1 MALVIVLASLV
12 LLSILVVSILMSAR
26 QEVSSSNSYGA
37 GSDVKLLADLPLSL
51 VTAQIAKATSDPD
64 QAWISQPGLLR
75 TFSASGQQKAFKL
88 YSSYTMEESG
98 TYDPGSTA
106 TLSAEV
112 PSDWSTKPNE
122 FVDLNR
128 PIFFPL
134 KSGSRLVYPIAD
146 PNAYN
151 SASPA
156 NSLVQGFSY
165 DVSDISPASGNATA
179 NPLPMPVRWIYVTA
193 DGEFVGPDAPRRREA
208 VARVAFWTD
217 DETSKVNINTAS
229 DGVFYDSP
237 TYFTAQDYWL
247 GVTQPV
253 AQEYQRFPGHPA
265 TTSLAS
271 VFKNLSD
278 IPDDDLMS
286 NYIAFGSG
294 IASGPA
300 TRSVAA
306 TLLTPRISSA
316 GLSSPGSTDGG
327 SDGGRKMA
335 WLTKKPVL
343 PDSER
348 LYASIDELSM
358 GRISSTTSSGERSQI
373 DLGRNPESLNFFL
386 TTESRA
392 PELNILNR
400 PRITL
405 WPFNSELLDDSSTTP
420 KLTPEDR
427 LIRFTSEIGSN
438 RRKLYFQRKDAW
450 DPAYDYVSI
459 PENQDL
465 YAYLQWMTRQ
475 SMPSANPARAG
486 AGATLANKY
495 TTRGRDQILT
505 EMFDYLRSS
514 VNTINYAYRPVNGPI
529 YSFPQNQ
536 LPDTGGIYTVG
547 FNDICPLVF
556 TPVGGSGV
564 TKGVAGAM
572 VISEVMFQFYNAG
585 EYFEGQTFTTANK
598 QYGDVQTPPAPPLPD
613 AKTFSM
619 NGTQIDETNNPDGKP
634 DYIIRRVQMV
644 CLLDLMNLG
653 NNLFSSN
660 QRFQVRIN
668 GSPFGLALD
677 PASKVD
683 MRFAGEPAAAW
694 RKSIS
699 TAGTDPEGIGFPVP
713 AGSGYLDTTLVS
725 GQAADLSAEG
735 EKGGRRGFA
744 SAMIFPN
751 VNHLAYPQNT
761 SQAKTLTANATG
773 ARRYF
778 DNGLIA
784 TTNEQRS
791 QIYPFVSRMIEFR
804 IPNISSNG
812 TAASPFPAPNLT
824 VTFLGSN
831 MTMELFAGVTSANNY
846 RDDFAPATLNFTLH
860 NLLPS
865 NLLATTTINVQSCV
879 IPLPRLGNT
888 TPAVD
893 AAYKSP
899 LNNAVFP
906 WPTNTFLFPNTPTN
920 TPSGKDMQYYPRRFW
935 IWYKD
940 YLAQIPRPTT
950 AYGGLSDDRDVIR
963 SYHLNGASDS
973 YGDLRLAGFR
983 TIIPGSW
990 WTESPG
996 YFDTTKYSATALAL
1010 GDVTNNYNLR
1020 KDSARI
1026 LPNKTFNRPIR
1037 ITTPTLN
1044 GAYRKRAASGTP
1056 DTIGD
1061 FTTGYGVFPGGAGI
1075 LGPDIGAIAWNL
1087 DTNNLY
1093 DPGDNPG
1100 PYYAGNIS
1108 RAGTSDV
1115 DAATDLAHTNFFGIT
1130 YSPWKQMPSAV
1141 MFGTL
1146 PSRALEDPP
1155 APWETLLFCPNPA
1168 GGQSTHRGWT
1178 SLPRDH
1184 YWLDLFYM
1192 PVVEPYAITENFA
1205 TNGKINM
1212 NCQIAPF
1219 TYITR
1224 QTGLYALL
1232 RNMQISAVPDSDT
1245 ATYKSGDGAKYS
1257 QSSMTKKY
1265 RLPLNLAET
1274 LKGFEERFSANDPFV
1289 SASEICEMF
1298 LVPSGS
1304 SYGTN
1309 AATIKAFWTG
1319 KDLTGDDKKE
1329 SPYNAIYPRV
1339 TTRSNT
1345 YRVHFW
1351 VQTLNPKLGRETPIV
1366 TGEYRGSTILER
1378 YLDPNIGVYGTGSSP
1393 ENEFPP
1399 LSGNYRFRQIDH
1411 QQFAP

>member
-1 MALVIVLASLV
+1 MALVIVLSSLV
-12 LLSILVVSILMSAR
+12 LLSILVVSILTSAR
-26 QEVSSSNSYGA
+26 QEVTSSNSYGA

-64 QAWISQPGLLR
+64 LAWISQPGLLR
-75 TFSASGQQKAFKL
+75 TFASSGQQKAFKL

-98 TYDPGSTA
+98 TYDPGSAT

-128 PIFFPL
+128 PIQFGTR
-134 KSGSRLVYPIAD
+134 KIYPIAD

-151 SASPA
+151 ATTPAS
-156 NSLVQGFSY
+156 SLVQGFSY
-165 DVSDISPASGNATA
+165 DTSAISPSSGSASTNL
-179 NPLPMPVRWIYVTA
+179 LPMPVRWIYVTA
-193 DGEFVGPDAPRRREA
+193 NGSLVGADDTQRKDA
-208 VARVAFWTD
+208 VARIAFWAD
-217 DETSKVNINTAS
+217 DETSKVNINTAC

-247 GVTQPV
+247 GITQPV

-265 TTSLAS
+265 TTSLAP
-271 VFKNLSD
+271 VFKNLRD
-278 IPDDDLMS
+278 IPEDDLMS
-286 NYIAFGSG
+286 NYVAFGSG
-294 IASGPA
+294 IVSGPA
-300 TRSVAA
+300 TRSIAA
-306 TLLTPRISSA
+306 TALTPRISSA
-316 GLSSPGSTDGG
+316 SLGLPSSTDGG
-327 SDGGRKMA
+327 SDGGRRMA

-358 GRISSTTSSGERSQI
+358 GRITSNSSSSGERSQV
-373 DLGRNPESLNFFL
+373 DLGGNPECLNFFL

-405 WPFNSELLDDSSTTP
+405 WPFNSELLDDSSSTP

-427 LIRFTSEIGSN
+427 LIRFASEIGSN

-450 DPAYDYVSI
+450 DPSYDYASI

-475 SMPSANPARAG
+475 SMPSAKSARAG
-486 AGATLANKY
+486 AGSTLENKY
-495 TTRGRDQILT
+495 TGSGRDQILT

-514 VNTINYAYRPVNGPI
+514 VNTINYAYWPVNGPI
-529 YSFPQNQ
+529 YSFPQNH
-536 LPDTGGIYTVG
+536 LPDPVGGIYNIG

-556 TPVGGSGV
+556 TPVGGSAV
-564 TKGVAGAM
+564 TKGVAGAT

-585 EYFEGQTFTTANK
+585 EHFDGQTFSTANK
-598 QYGDVQTPPAPPLPD
+598 QYGEVLTPNPLAD

-619 NGTQIDETNNPDGKP
+619 NGTQIDETNNPDGNP
-634 DYIIRRVQMV
+634 DYIIRRVQMI

-660 QRFQVRIN
+660 QRFQVRIT

-683 MRFAGEPAAAW
+683 MRFAGEPATAW

-699 TAGTDPEGIGFPVP
+699 TAGADPEGIGFPVP

-725 GQAADLSAEG
+725 GQAADLSVEA
-735 EKGGRRGFA
+735 EKGGRRGIA

-751 VNHLAYPQNT
+751 SNGLAYPQNT
-761 SQAKTLTANATG
+761 SQAKTLTTNATG
-773 ARRYF
+773 ARRYY

-784 TTNEQRS
+784 TTNEQRT

-812 TAASPFPAPNLT
+812 TATSPLSTPNVT
-824 VTFLGSN
+824 VTFMGST
-831 MTMELFAGVTSANNY
+831 MTMELFAGLTSASNY
-846 RDDFAPATLNFTLH
+846 RDDFTPTSLNFKLH
-860 NLLPS
+860 DLVPS

-879 IPLPRLGNT
+879 IPLPLLGNT
-888 TPAVD
+888 TQVVD

-899 LNNAVFP
+899 LNNATYP
-906 WPTNTFLFPNTPTN
+906 WPTNTILFPNTPTN

-940 YLAQIPRPTT
+940 YLAQVPRPAT
-950 AYGGLSDDRDVIR
+950 AYGGLSVNRDVIR
-963 SYHLNGASDS
+963 SYHLNGASGS

-990 WTESPG
+990 WIESPG

-1026 LPNKTFNRPIR
+1026 LANKSFNRPIR
-1037 ITTPTLN
+1037 IASPTMN
-1044 GAYRKRAASGTP
+1044 GALRKTGSGIPNT
-1056 DTIGD
+1056 TGD
-1061 FTTGYGVFPGGAGI
+1061 FTTGYGFFPGGAGI

-1100 PYYAGNIS
+1100 PYYRGNIS

-1115 DAATDLAHTNFFGIT
+1115 DAAPDLAHTNFFGVT

-1146 PSRALEDPP
+1146 PSRALEEPS

-1192 PVVEPYAITENFA
+1192 PAVEPYAITENFA
-1205 TNGKINM
+1205 TNGKINL

-1245 ATYKSGDGAKYS
+1245 GTYKSGDGAKYS
-1257 QSSMTKKY
+1257 ESSMTKKY
-1265 RLPLNLAET
+1265 RFSLNLAET

-1309 AATIKAFWTG
+1309 GGTIKAFWTG

-1339 TTRSNT
+1339 ATRSNT
-1345 YRVHFW
+1345 FRVHFW
-1351 VQTLNPKLGRETPIV
+1351 VQTLNPRLGRDNPII

-1378 YLDPNIGVYGTGSSP
+1378 YLDPNMGVYGGNGTTTQ
-1393 ENEFPP
+1393 EKFPS
-1399 LSGNYRFRQIDH
+1399 LSDRYRFRQIEH